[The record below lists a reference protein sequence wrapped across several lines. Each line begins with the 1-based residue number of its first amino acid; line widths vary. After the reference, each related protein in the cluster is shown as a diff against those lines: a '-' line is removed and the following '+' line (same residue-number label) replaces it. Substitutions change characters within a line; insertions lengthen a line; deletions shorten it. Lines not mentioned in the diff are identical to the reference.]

1 MKAELLAK
9 VVECL
14 DQGGP
19 GVFCSVLETRGSTPQ
34 EAGASMLVLPDGR
47 QAGTLG
53 GGCVEA
59 EVRQRALGMGAGAG
73 AAVHSFSLDQDY
85 GWDDGLICGGQMRIL
100 TLPLEATRD
109 AGYFRRFHDL
119 VAAGKGCTEAIVLDA
134 SAWPGLAVGTR
145 FLFDAAGGLV
155 DRLGAGEP
163 PAEVLAALKPPATRP
178 RPAVLRGISVLP
190 VLPRCRLVIVGG
202 GHVGEAVGRL
212 ASQMDFDV
220 WVLDDRDAFANAE
233 RFPTAARILV
243 ADIGETCRTF
253 EADPSDYFVVVT
265 RGHKH
270 DEEAAYH
277 LATKPG
283 RYLGLIGSRRKIK
296 LIFDDLEAQG
306 IDRAILSRIHA
317 PLGLDIAAVT
327 VPEIAVSI
335 VAELVSHRNH
345 GVAPGSRTPGS
356 LSAKWSIS

>member
-1 MKAELLAK
+1 MKVELIEK
-9 VVECL
+9 VLECL
-14 DQGGP
+14 GEGRP
-19 GVFCSVLETRGSTPQ
+19 GVYCSVLETRGSTPQ
-34 EAGASMLVLPDGR
+34 EAGASMLVQPDGR

-59 EVRQRALGMGAGAG
+59 EVRQRALRLTPEDA
-73 AAVHSFSLDQDY
+73 AAVHAFSLDQDY

-100 TLPLEATRD
+100 TLPLVPGRD
-109 AGYFRRFHDL
+109 DAYFRCFHDL
-119 VAAGKGCTEAIVLDA
+119 VALGKGCTEVIVLEA
-134 SAWPGLAVGTR
+134 TTHPGLAVGTR
-145 FLFDAAGGLV
+145 FLFDAGGALAAQ
-155 DRLGAGEP
+155 LGSGEP
-163 PAEVLAALKPPATRP
+163 PAEAREELKPPATRP
-178 RPAVLRGISVLP
+178 RPKVVRGLSILP

-202 GHVGEAVGRL
+202 GHVGEALGRL
-212 ASQMDFDV
+212 ASQVDFDV
-220 WVLDDRDAFANAE
+220 WVIEDREMYANRE
-233 RFPTAARILV
+233 RFPTAARLLV

-306 IDRAILSRIHA
+306 IDRERLSRVHA

-327 VPEIAVSI
+327 VTEIAISI
-335 VAELVSHRNH
+335 LAELISHRNH
-345 GVAPGSRTPGS
+345 GVSPERRTPGS